1 MLDFFLHFLIFNII
15 VSSKHTVHTTSQP
28 VSNQSAN
35 NKQEHLISTRSV
47 LSDTGDTIIVLSV
60 KQRDA
65 EKWKQM
71 QSLFHWTAYSAK
83 LQHKNK
89 KPDHLINVFCLFCF
103 LPVIHSFSFLLSFF
117 LFYFFIYICFF
128 YNFLDDVHTAEWG
141 GLINVCT
148 PLPFQC
154 RNLTTQGNVASK
166 TFS

>member
-89 KPDHLINVFCLFCF
+89 KPDHLIHVFCLFCF

-117 LFYFFIYICFF
+117 LFYFFIYIFF
-128 YNFLDDVHTAEWG
+128 LQLSRWCSHSRMRRPNKCMHTSSFSMPKPHHARK
-141 GLINVCT
+141 
-148 PLPFQC
+148 C
-154 RNLTTQGNVASK
+154 RI
-166 TFS
+166 